1 MKNGFLE
8 KRSEARSIIDEYY
21 SVNLSIDKKPSLFQ
35 FLIWDMSLKGMCLL
49 VKEDSDALNH
59 LKVGQIFN
67 MKYYKRDSSKP
78 AEFLKTEIRHIS
90 KDDEGRFKG
99 HYLVGI
105 EILENHNSN
114 HQKAHQ

>member
-1 MKNGFLE
+1 MKNGFIE
-8 KRSEARSIIDEYY
+8 KRSEPRSIIDEYY
-21 SVNLSIDKKPSLFQ
+21 SVNLSIDEKPSVFQ

-49 VKEDSDALNH
+49 VKEDSDALTY
-59 LKVGQIFN
+59 LQVGQVFE
-67 MKYYKRDSSKP
+67 MKYYKRDASKP

-105 EILENHNSN
+105 AILENHNSH
-114 HQKAHQ
+114 HQKANS

>member
-1 MKNGFLE
+1 MKNELLE
-8 KRSEARSIIDEYY
+8 KRSETRSIIDEYY
-21 SVNLSIDKKPSLFQ
+21 SVNFSIDKKPSLFR

-49 VKEDSDALNH
+49 VKEDSDVLNH

-78 AEFLKTEIRHIS
+78 AEFLKTEIKHIS

-114 HQKAHQ
+114 HRKAH

>member
-8 KRSEARSIIDEYY
+8 KRSEPRSIIDEYY
-21 SVNLSIDKKPSLFQ
+21 SVNLSIDKKPSIFQ

-59 LKVGQIFN
+59 LKIGQVFN
-67 MKYYKRDSSKP
+67 MKYYKRDASKP

-105 EILENHNSN
+105 EILENHNAK
-114 HQKAHQ
+114 HHKAHS

>member
-1 MKNGFLE
+1 MKNEFLE
-8 KRSEARSIIDEYY
+8 KRSELRSIIDEYY
-21 SVNLSIDKKPSLFQ
+21 SVNLSIDKKPSEFQ

-78 AEFLKTEIRHIS
+78 VEFLKTEIRHIS

-114 HQKAHQ
+114 RQNAHQ

>member
-1 MKNGFLE
+1 MKNISHE
-8 KRSEARSIIDEYY
+8 KRSEPRSIVDEYY
-21 SVNLSIDKKPSLFQ
+21 SVNLSMDKRPSVFQ

-78 AEFLKTEIRHIS
+78 VEFLKTEIRHIS

-114 HQKAHQ
+114 RQKAHQ

>member
-1 MKNGFLE
+1 MENEFLE
-8 KRSEARSIIDEYY
+8 KRSEPRSIIDEYY

-67 MKYYKRDSSKP
+67 MKYYKRDSSKNGDQ
-78 AEFLKTEIRHIS
+78 A
-90 KDDEGRFKG
+90 
-99 HYLVGI
+99 Y
-105 EILENHNSN
+105 
-114 HQKAHQ
+114 Q